1 MLICFNKK
9 TIELVPFIDKLE
21 ALKRARQKK
30 FLTYCLHLIRE
41 SLILAY
47 QGDAV
52 IKTAGAE
59 KQFLD
64 KFHQRIIGADTI
76 EIIEEFNNSIYH
88 IERNANA
95 KILFMDVS
103 LKLFR
108 WFTRQNKLLA
118 EAKELV

>member
-1 MLICFNKK
+1 
-9 TIELVPFIDKLE
+9 
-21 ALKRARQKK
+21 
-30 FLTYCLHLIRE
+30 
-41 SLILAY
+41 
-47 QGDAV
+47 
-52 IKTAGAE
+52 
-59 KQFLD
+59 
-64 KFHQRIIGADTI
+64 

-118 EAKELV
+118 EAKESS